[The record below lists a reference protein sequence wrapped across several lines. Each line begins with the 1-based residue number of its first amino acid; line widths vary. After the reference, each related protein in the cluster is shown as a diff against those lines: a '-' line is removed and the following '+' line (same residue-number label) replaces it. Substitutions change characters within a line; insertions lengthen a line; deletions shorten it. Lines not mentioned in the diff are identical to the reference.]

1 MRVKLLIIG
10 HLGGGAQTVARGPA
24 EGQKPPCG
32 GPLKHQNVT
41 QSSFSLWSPLHH
53 WKKDNTLLKLA
64 LDSVRES
71 IFLLAALTETK
82 HRKLQDR
89 NIPASSP
96 IYSSHPLACKH
107 VYWFHAKNCEI
118 PPIGN
123 VHRC

>member
-24 EGQKPPCG
+24 EGQW
-32 GPLKHQNVT
+32 
-41 QSSFSLWSPLHH
+41 QSSQATKRDSKLIFPLVTMATDTRNVI

-82 HRKLQDR
+82 HREL
-89 NIPASSP
+89 
-96 IYSSHPLACKH
+96 
-107 VYWFHAKNCEI
+107 
-118 PPIGN
+118 
-123 VHRC
+123 